1 MSTELRAEL
10 DEWIDANWDPEL
22 PVREWWQ
29 LLASAG
35 LTNPGLPEPYGKGW
49 GRSETRILAAAL
61 RESGAIGSPAGLGM
75 MLAAPTILAH
85 GNENQIARYVPS
97 ILDGTDSWCQLF
109 SCLLYTSDAAD
120 E

>member
-35 LTNPGLPEPYGKGW
+35 PYKSGPTEPYGKGW

-61 RESGAIGSPAGLGM
+61 REKRCYRLAGRSRHD
-75 MLAAPTILAH
+75 ARSAKAILAH
-85 GNENQIARYVPS
+85 GNENSNSPLRA
-97 ILDGTDSWCQLF
+97 LDS
-109 SCLLYTSDAAD
+109 
-120 E
+120 